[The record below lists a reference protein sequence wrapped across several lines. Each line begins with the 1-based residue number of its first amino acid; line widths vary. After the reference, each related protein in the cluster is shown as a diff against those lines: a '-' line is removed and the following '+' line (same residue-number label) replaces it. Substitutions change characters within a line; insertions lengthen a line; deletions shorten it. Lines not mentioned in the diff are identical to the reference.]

1 MAVNWGFLG
10 AGFVASRGLAPAVHA
25 SRGAN
30 LYAVASR
37 DEKRSA
43 TLEPQKVHATYND
56 LLADESVDA
65 VYISL
70 SNSQHLEWVTKSLE
84 AGKHVL
90 CEKPLGLNASETE
103 AMFASASQSGRLL
116 VEAVWGRWHPRF
128 SRIVDAATSGV
139 IGNIEHIETAFTFTS
154 EMTDNYRLN
163 PLMGGGA
170 LLDVGCYQAHA
181 WVALTNGAKDLE
193 FTALTRTIG
202 PTGID
207 LTTDVSVRI
216 DKSITAHAV
225 SSFALPSQQQ
235 FIVQGSQGKMQT
247 SAGEAFTTWNEAC
260 SLQINDVFEEFAVTN
275 AFVEMVENVS
285 NVISGEE
292 GWVVPSADSI
302 RVAHILDSIA
312 KHSTW
317 VADRADQQGT

>member
-1 MAVNWGFLG
+1 MTVNWGFLG
-10 AGFVASRGLAPAVHA
+10 AGYVASRGLAPAVHA
-25 SRGAN
+25 SRGAH

-37 DEKRSA
+37 DEQRSA
-43 TLEPQKVHATYND
+43 TLEPERVHANYED
-56 LLADESVDA
+56 LLGDECVDA

-90 CEKPLGLNASETE
+90 CEKPLGLNATETE
-103 AMFASASQSGRLL
+103 AMFATASQSDQLL

-128 SRIVDAATSGV
+128 SRMVEVVASGA

-163 PLMGGGA
+163 PLMGGGS

-181 WVALTNGAKDLE
+181 WVALTDGATDVEIDELS
-193 FTALTRTIG
+193 RTVG
-202 PTGID
+202 PTGVD

-216 DKSITAHAV
+216 NNSITAHSV

-235 FIVQGSQGKMQT
+235 FIVQGSNGSMHT
-247 SAGEAFTTWNEAC
+247 GTGESFTTWNEAS
-260 SLQINDVFEEFAVTN
+260 SLHINDVVEEFAVTN

-285 NVISGEE
+285 RVIEGEE

-312 KHSTW
+312 RH
-317 VADRADQQGT
+317 Q

>member
-1 MAVNWGFLG
+1 MSVNWGFLG

-25 SRGAN
+25 AQDAH

-37 DEKRSA
+37 DEERSA
-43 TLEPQKVHATYND
+43 TLEPERVHATYDD
-56 LLADESVDA
+56 LLADDRVDA

-90 CEKPLGLNASETE
+90 CEKPLGLNAAETE
-103 AMFASASQSGRLL
+103 AMFECASRNGQLL

-128 SRIVDAATSGV
+128 ARMVEIVKSGT
-139 IGNIEHIETAFTFTS
+139 IGSVQHIETAFTFTS

-163 PLMGGGA
+163 PSMGGGA

-181 WVALTNGAKDLE
+181 WVALTDGASDVAITE
-193 FTALTRTIG
+193 IARVVG

-207 LTTDVSVRI
+207 LTSDVSVRI
-216 DKSITAHAV
+216 NNSVTAHAV

-235 FIVQGSQGKMQT
+235 FVVQGSHGQIQT
-247 SAGEAFTTWNEAC
+247 ETGESFTTWNEAC
-260 SLQINDVFEEFAVTN
+260 SLRVNESIEEFVTAN

-285 NVISGEE
+285 RVIMGRD
-292 GWVVPSADSI
+292 GWIVPSADSI
-302 RVAHILDSIA
+302 RVAQILDTIA
-312 KHSTW
+312 SHHI
-317 VADRADQQGT
+317 

>member
-1 MAVNWGFLG
+1 MTVNWGFLG
-10 AGFVASRGLAPAVHA
+10 AGYVASRGLAPAVHA

-37 DEKRSA
+37 DEQRSA
-43 TLEPQKVHATYND
+43 TLEPERVHATYED
-56 LLADESVDA
+56 LLADERVDA

-90 CEKPLGLNASETE
+90 CEKPLGLNATETE
-103 AMFASASQSGRLL
+103 AMFDCASRSDRLL

-128 SRIVDAATSGV
+128 ARMVDVIASGA
-139 IGNIEHIETAFTFTS
+139 IGSIEHIETAFTFTS

-181 WVALTNGAKDLE
+181 WVALAHGAKDVVISELS
-193 FTALTRTIG
+193 RTIG
-202 PTGID
+202 PTGVD

-216 DKSITAHAV
+216 NSSITAHSV

-235 FIVQGSQGKMQT
+235 FIVQGSNGSMHT
-247 SAGEAFTTWNEAC
+247 GTGESFTTWNEAS
-260 SLQINDVFEEFAVTN
+260 SLHINDVAEEFAVTN

-285 NVISGEE
+285 RVIEGEE

-312 KHSTW
+312 RH
-317 VADRADQQGT
+317 Q

>member
-1 MAVNWGFLG
+1 VNWGFLG

-43 TLEPQKVHATYND
+43 TLEPERVHATYDD
-56 LLADESVDA
+56 LLADERIDA

-90 CEKPLGLNASETE
+90 CEKPLALNASETE
-103 AMFASASQSGRLL
+103 SMFACASRSDRLL

-128 SRIVDAATSGV
+128 SRMVEVVASGTL
-139 IGNIEHIETAFTFTS
+139 GNIEHIETAFTFTS

-163 PLMGGGA
+163 PQMGGGA

-181 WVALTNGAKDLE
+181 WVALTNGATDLQISD
-193 FTALTRTIG
+193 LTRVIG

-216 DKSITAHAV
+216 NKSITAHSV

-235 FIVQGSQGKMQT
+235 FIVWGSQGKMQT
-247 SAGEAFTTWNEAC
+247 EAGESFTTWNEAC
-260 SLQINDVFEEFAVTN
+260 SLRINEVVEEFAVTN
-275 AFVEMVENVS
+275 AFAEMVENVS
-285 NVISGEE
+285 NVIRGEQ
-292 GWVVPSADSI
+292 GWIVSSTDSI

-312 KHSTW
+312 RHPSE
-317 VADRADQQGT
+317 

>member
-1 MAVNWGFLG
+1 MTVNWGFLG
-10 AGFVASRGLAPAVHA
+10 AGYVASRGLAPAVHA

-37 DEKRSA
+37 DEQRSA
-43 TLEPQKVHATYND
+43 TLEPERVHATYDD
-56 LLADESVDA
+56 LLADERVDA

-90 CEKPLGLNASETE
+90 CEKPLGLNAAETE
-103 AMFASASQSGRLL
+103 AMFESASRSGRLL

-128 SRIVDAATSGV
+128 SRMVEIVASGA
-139 IGNIEHIETAFTFTS
+139 IGTIEHIETAFTFTS

-181 WVALTNGAKDLE
+181 WVALTDGAIGLEIEDLS
-193 FTALTRTIG
+193 RVIG
-202 PTGID
+202 PTGVD

-216 DKSITAHAV
+216 NGRTTAHSV

-235 FIVQGSQGKMQT
+235 FIVQGSSGTMRT
-247 SAGEAFTTWNEAC
+247 EVGESFTTRNEAS
-260 SLQINDVFEEFAVTN
+260 SLHINDVVEEFAVTN

-285 NVISGEE
+285 RVIEGEE
-292 GWVVPSADSI
+292 GWIVPSADSI

-312 KHSTW
+312 RHP
-317 VADRADQQGT
+317 

>member
-1 MAVNWGFLG
+1 MTVNWGFLG
-10 AGFVASRGLAPAVHA
+10 AGYVASRGLAPAVHA

-37 DEKRSA
+37 DEQRSA
-43 TLEPQKVHATYND
+43 TLEPECVHATYED
-56 LLADESVDA
+56 LLADEHVDA

-90 CEKPLGLNASETE
+90 CEKPLGLNATETE
-103 AMFASASQSGRLL
+103 AMFASASRSGRLL

-128 SRIVDAATSGV
+128 SRMVDVVATGA
-139 IGNIEHIETAFTFTS
+139 IGHIEHIETAFTFTL

-163 PLMGGGA
+163 PSMGGGA

-181 WVALTNGAKDLE
+181 WVTLTHGAKDVAIDELS
-193 FTALTRTIG
+193 RVIG
-202 PTGID
+202 PTGVD

-216 DKSITAHAV
+216 NGSISAHSV

-235 FIVQGSQGKMQT
+235 FIVRGSSGTMHT
-247 SAGEAFTTWNEAC
+247 GVGESFTTWNEAS
-260 SLQINDVFEEFAVTN
+260 SLQINDVVEDFPVTN

-285 NVISGEE
+285 RKIEGEE
-292 GWVVPSADSI
+292 GWIVSSADSI

-312 KHSTW
+312 QHTS
-317 VADRADQQGT
+317 

>member
-1 MAVNWGFLG
+1 VNWGFLG

-43 TLEPQKVHATYND
+43 TLEPERVHATYD
-56 LLADESVDA
+56 ELLADERVDA

-103 AMFASASQSGRLL
+103 SMFACASRSDRLL

-128 SRIVDAATSGV
+128 SRMVEVVASGTL
-139 IGNIEHIETAFTFTS
+139 GNIEHIETAFTFTS

-163 PLMGGGA
+163 PQMGGGA

-181 WVALTNGAKDLE
+181 WVALTNGATDLQISD
-193 FTALTRTIG
+193 LTRVIG

-216 DKSITAHAV
+216 NKSITAHSV

-235 FIVQGSQGKMQT
+235 FIVWGSQGKMQT
-247 SAGEAFTTWNEAC
+247 EAGESFTTWNEAC
-260 SLQINDVFEEFAVTN
+260 SLRINEVVEEFAVTN
-275 AFVEMVENVS
+275 AFAEMVENVS
-285 NVISGEE
+285 NVIRGEQ
-292 GWVVPSADSI
+292 GWIVSSTDSI

-312 KHSTW
+312 RHPSE
-317 VADRADQQGT
+317 

>member
-43 TLEPQKVHATYND
+43 TLEPKRVHATYAD
-56 LLADESVDA
+56 LLADERVDA

-103 AMFASASQSGRLL
+103 AMFACASQSGRLL

-128 SRIVDAATSGV
+128 VRMIEVVANGTL
-139 IGNIEHIETAFTFTS
+139 GNIEHIETAFTFTS

-181 WVALTNGAKDLE
+181 WVALTNGATDLQISD
-193 FTALTRTIG
+193 LSRTVG

-216 DKSITAHAV
+216 NKSITAHAV
-225 SSFALPSQQQ
+225 RSFALPSQQQ

-247 SAGEAFTTWNEAC
+247 TAGESFTTWNEAC
-260 SLQINDVFEEFAVTN
+260 SLQINDVVEEFAVAN

-285 NVISGEE
+285 NVISGKE
-292 GWVVPSADSI
+292 GWIVPSADSI

-312 KHSTW
+312 RHE
-317 VADRADQQGT
+317 

>member
-1 MAVNWGFLG
+1 
-10 AGFVASRGLAPAVHA
+10 
-25 SRGAN
+25 

-37 DEKRSA
+37 DEQRSA
-43 TLEPQKVHATYND
+43 TLEPERVHATYD
-56 LLADESVDA
+56 ALLADESVDA

-70 SNSQHLEWVTKSLE
+70 SNSQHREWVTKSLE

-90 CEKPLGLNASETE
+90 CEKPLGLNATETE
-103 AMFASASQSGRLL
+103 AMFATASRSGRLL

-128 SRIVDAATSGV
+128 SRMVEVVANGA

-181 WVALTNGAKDLE
+181 WVALTGGAADVKIDELS
-193 FTALTRTIG
+193 RVIG
-202 PTGID
+202 PTGVD
-207 LTTDVSVRI
+207 LTTAVSVRI
-216 DKSITAHAV
+216 NGSITAHSV
-225 SSFALPSQQQ
+225 SSFASPSQQQ
-235 FIVQGSQGKMQT
+235 FIVQGSNGSMRT
-247 SAGEAFTTWNEAC
+247 GVGESFTTWNEAS
-260 SLQINDVFEEFAVTN
+260 SLHINDVVEDFPVTN

-285 NVISGEE
+285 RVIEGEA

-302 RVAHILDSIA
+302 HVAHILDSIA
-312 KHSTW
+312 RH
-317 VADRADQQGT
+317 Q

>member
-10 AGFVASRGLAPAVHA
+10 AGFVASRGLAQAVHT

-37 DEKRSA
+37 DEQRSA
-43 TLEPQKVHATYND
+43 TLEPERVHATYED
-56 LLADESVDA
+56 LLADELVDA

-103 AMFASASQSGRLL
+103 AMFECASRNGRQLI
-116 VEAVWGRWHPRF
+116 EAVWGRWHPRF
-128 SRIVDAATSGV
+128 VRMVEIVTSGA
-139 IGNIEHIETAFTFTS
+139 IGEIEHIKTAFTFTS
-154 EMTDNYRLN
+154 EMTDNYRMN
-163 PLMGGGA
+163 PAMGGGA

-181 WVALTNGAKDLE
+181 WVALTAGATDLKI
-193 FTALTRTIG
+193 ADLSRVIG

-216 DKSITAHAV
+216 NNLITAHSV

-235 FIVQGSQGKMQT
+235 FIVRGSLGQIST
-247 SAGEAFTTWNEAC
+247 DAGESFTTWNEEC
-260 SLQINDVFEEFAVTN
+260 SLRINDVVEEFAVTN

-285 NVISGEE
+285 QVIDGDE
-292 GWVVPSADSI
+292 GWMVSSADSI
-302 RVAHILDSIA
+302 RVANILDAIA
-312 KHSTW
+312 RHP
-317 VADRADQQGT
+317 

>member
-1 MAVNWGFLG
+1 MTVNWGFLG
-10 AGFVASRGLAPAVHA
+10 AGYVASRGLAPAVHA

-37 DEKRSA
+37 DEQRSA
-43 TLEPQKVHATYND
+43 TLEPERVHATYDD
-56 LLADESVDA
+56 LLADERVDA

-90 CEKPLGLNASETE
+90 CEKPLGLNAAETE
-103 AMFASASQSGRLL
+103 AMFASASRSGRLL

-128 SRIVDAATSGV
+128 ARMVEIVASGA
-139 IGNIEHIETAFTFTS
+139 IGTIEHIETAFTFTS

-181 WVALTNGAKDLE
+181 WVALTDGAIGLEIEDLS
-193 FTALTRTIG
+193 RVIG
-202 PTGID
+202 PTGVDI
-207 LTTDVSVRI
+207 TTDVSVRI
-216 DKSITAHAV
+216 NDTVTAHAV

-235 FIVQGSQGKMQT
+235 FIVHGSSGT
-247 SAGEAFTTWNEAC
+247 IRTEVGESFTTWNEAS
-260 SLQINDVFEEFAVTN
+260 SLHFNDAVEEFAVTN

-285 NVISGEE
+285 RVIEGEE
-292 GWVVPSADSI
+292 GWIVPSADSI

-312 KHSTW
+312 RHP
-317 VADRADQQGT
+317 

>member
-10 AGFVASRGLAPAVHA
+10 AGYVASRGLAPAVHA
-25 SRGAN
+25 SRGAH

-37 DEKRSA
+37 DEQRSA
-43 TLEPQKVHATYND
+43 TLEPERVHATYD
-56 LLADESVDA
+56 SLLADERVDA

-70 SNSQHLEWVTKSLE
+70 SNSQHREWVTKSLE

-90 CEKPLGLNASETE
+90 CEKPLGLNSQETE
-103 AMFASASQSGRLL
+103 EMFAIASRNGRLL

-128 SRIVDAATSGV
+128 ARMVEVVSSGA
-139 IGNIEHIETAFTFTS
+139 IGNLQHLETSFTFTS

-181 WVALTNGAKDLE
+181 WVALANGAIDLE
-193 FTALTRTIG
+193 IEDLSRVIG
-202 PTGID
+202 PTGVD

-216 DKSITAHAV
+216 DGAITAHAV

-235 FIVQGSQGKMQT
+235 FIVQGSSGSMRT
-247 SAGEAFTTWNEAC
+247 GVGESFTTWNEAS
-260 SLQINDVFEEFAVTN
+260 SLYINDVVEEFDVAN

-285 NVISGEE
+285 CVIEGEK

-302 RVAHILDSIA
+302 RVAHILDCIA
-312 KHSTW
+312 
-317 VADRADQQGT
+317 QQKA

>member
-1 MAVNWGFLG
+1 MTVNWGFLG
-10 AGFVASRGLAPAVHA
+10 AGYVASRGLAPAVHA

-30 LYAVASR
+30 LYAAASR
-37 DEKRSA
+37 DEQRSA
-43 TLEPQKVHATYND
+43 TLEPEKVHASYVD
-56 LLADESVDA
+56 LLADERVDA

-90 CEKPLGLNASETE
+90 CEKPLGLNATETE
-103 AMFASASQSGRLL
+103 AMFDCASRSDRLL

-128 SRIVDAATSGV
+128 LRMVDVVASGA
-139 IGNIEHIETAFTFTS
+139 IGHIEHIETAFTFTS

-181 WVALTNGAKDLE
+181 WVALTHGAQDVAIDELS
-193 FTALTRTIG
+193 RVIG
-202 PTGID
+202 PTGVD

-216 DKSITAHAV
+216 NNSITAHSV

-235 FIVQGSQGKMQT
+235 FIVQGSKGSMHT
-247 SAGEAFTTWNEAC
+247 GVGESFTTWNEAS
-260 SLQINDVFEEFAVTN
+260 SLHINDAIEEFAVTN

-285 NVISGEE
+285 CVIEGEE
-292 GWVVPSADSI
+292 GWIVPSADSI
-302 RVAHILDSIA
+302 RVAYILDSIA
-312 KHSTW
+312 RH
-317 VADRADQQGT
+317 Q

>member
-1 MAVNWGFLG
+1 VNWGFLG

-37 DEKRSA
+37 DEQRSA
-43 TLEPQKVHATYND
+43 TLEPERVHATYDD
-56 LLADESVDA
+56 LLADERVDA

-70 SNSQHLEWVTKSLE
+70 SNGQHLEWVTKSLE

-90 CEKPLGLNASETE
+90 CEKPLGLNAVEAE
-103 AMFASASQSGRLL
+103 AMFECASRHERLL
-116 VEAVWGRWHPRF
+116 IEAVWGRWHSRF
-128 SRIVDAATSGV
+128 TRLVELANAGA
-139 IGNIEHIETAFTFTS
+139 IGDVQHIETAFTFTS

-163 PLMGGGA
+163 PAMGGGA

-181 WVALTNGAKDLE
+181 WVALTAGATDIE
-193 FTALTRTIG
+193 IIDFSRVIG

-216 DKSITAHAV
+216 NNSVTAHAL
-225 SSFALPSQQQ
+225 SSFELPSQQQ
-235 FIVQGSQGKMQT
+235 FIVRGSLGQIST
-247 SAGEAFTTWNEAC
+247 EVGESFTTWNEAS
-260 SLQINDVFEEFAVTN
+260 SLRINDVIEEFVVTN

-285 NVISGEE
+285 RVIDGGE
-292 GWVVPSADSI
+292 GWIVSSADSI
-302 RVAHILDSIA
+302 RVAHILDTIA
-312 KHSTW
+312 RHL
-317 VADRADQQGT
+317 

>member
-1 MAVNWGFLG
+1 MAVSWGFLG

-37 DEKRSA
+37 DETRSA
-43 TLEPQKVHATYND
+43 TLEPQKVHATYD
-56 LLADESVDA
+56 ELLADDSVDA

-103 AMFASASQSGRLL
+103 SMFACASRNNQHL

-128 SRIVDAATSGV
+128 SRMIEVVANGTL
-139 IGNIEHIETAFTFTS
+139 GNIEHIETAFTFTS

-181 WVALTNGAKDLE
+181 WVALTNGATDLQISDV
-193 FTALTRTIG
+193 TRTVG

-216 DKSITAHAV
+216 NKSITARAV

-235 FIVQGSQGKMQT
+235 FIVQGSHGKMQT
-247 SAGEAFTTWNEAC
+247 AVGESFTTWNEAC
-260 SLQINDVFEEFAVTN
+260 SLQINDVVEEFAVAN

-285 NVISGEE
+285 NVISGKE
-292 GWVVPSADSI
+292 GWIVPSADSI

-312 KHSTW
+312 RHE
-317 VADRADQQGT
+317 